1 MYGFIIYINFFLF
14 LFVLTSAEREQCQIN
29 VFTALYLLITVRF
42 LYFPLLVLLRLVIS
56 CGWHFEFSDRFAVL
70 RRHLLLIASTRGE
83 GLVKIW
89 KWFADLKTIHWTIQI
104 LTEWKRHRE
113 TAMGKWKEVRAVQKV
128 PYTRIL
134 TPRDTTLFG
143 RKGLVD
149 KTLFNTRFYSLFVF
163 SAIFLI

>member
-1 MYGFIIYINFFLF
+1 MVLLFISTFFVSVRLNICRKGTMSNKCF
-14 LFVLTSAEREQCQIN
+14 YSVI
-29 VFTALYLLITVRF
+29 FTHNC
-42 LYFPLLVLLRLVIS
+42 PLLVLLRLVIS

-70 RRHLLLIASTRGE
+70 RRRLLLIASTRGE